1 MYLLVDN
8 SDFEFTKLYID
19 LNNNWVQ
26 RDWVASCPLAVC
38 IQEFLNEQ
46 NVSLKQLKG
55 LGVVVGR
62 GRFTATRVAVTVVN
76 TLAYSF
82 GEEYIKKNDEIFY
95 DYAMVMN
102 PDERSNSYFKMDCE
116 CGSKKCRKVI
126 TEDDWEI
133 PQLQKKYNGYYR

>member
-76 TLAYSF
+76 TLAYSLGLPVVTVSEIEKDNIIELITKTPVGQYASARYS
-82 GEEYIKKNDEIFY
+82 GEAHIGTTKNKIRY
-95 DYAMVMN
+95 DN
-102 PDERSNSYFKMDCE
+102 
-116 CGSKKCRKVI
+116 
-126 TEDDWEI
+126 
-133 PQLQKKYNGYYR
+133 